1 MFSNGL
7 PNSRSAPD
15 AIGCFF
21 DAVARRVFSA
31 GKPDGRAYPENSGGR
46 EASASAAKWFDGQR
60 PAFKIVR
67 FVPIGG
73 QARPPLEESKAEP
86 LNDQIVY

>member
-1 MFSNGL
+1 MSNG
-7 PNSRSAPD
+7 P
-15 AIGCFF
+15 
-21 DAVARRVFSA
+21 ARR
-31 GKPDGRAYPENSGGR
+31 
-46 EASASAAKWFDGQR
+46 SAAKWFDGQR

-73 QARPPLEESKAEP
+73 QARPLLEESKAEP